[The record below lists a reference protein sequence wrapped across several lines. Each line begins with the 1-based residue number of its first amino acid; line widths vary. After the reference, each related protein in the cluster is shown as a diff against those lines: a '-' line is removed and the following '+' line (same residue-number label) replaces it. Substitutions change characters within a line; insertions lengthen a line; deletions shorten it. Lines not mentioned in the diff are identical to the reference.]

1 MPEIE
6 PLDVRNIVDIEKI
19 RELLVNDPDLM
30 IMFEIICSL
39 ANDRIN
45 ATD

>member
-1 MPEIE
+1 MPETE

-19 RELLVNDPDLM
+19 RELLINDPDLM
-30 IMFEIICSL
+30 LMFEILCSL

-45 ATD
+45 DAD

>member
-19 RELLVNDPDLM
+19 RELLVSHPDLM

>member
-39 ANDRIN
+39 SNDRIN
-45 ATD
+45 STD